1 MIDEDL
7 DCYLEDHGVPCVV
20 DGHGITGILNQADDV
35 MQFEA
40 GNVQSNMRDLTLKTW
55 DVTALA
61 IKFKTVVI
69 VKDANGLNPV
79 NYEVRSLDQ
88 PDDAAFT
95 VCKVRKL

>member
-7 DCYLEDHGVPCVV
+7 DCFLADHGVPCIVAGV
-20 DGHGITGILNQADDV
+20 TIAGILNQADDV
-35 MQFEA
+35 MQMDV
-40 GNVQSNMRDLTLKTW
+40 GNVQSNMRDLTLKTS

-61 IKFKTVVI
+61 IKAKTVIAVN
-69 VKDANGLNPV
+69 AL

>member
-7 DCYLEDHGVPCVV
+7 DCFLADHGVPCVV
-20 DGHGITGILNQADDV
+20 AGQTITGILNQADDV
-35 MQFEA
+35 MQMDV
-40 GNVQSNMRDLTLKTW
+40 GNVQSNMRDLTLKTS

-61 IKFKTVVI
+61 IKAKIVI
-69 VKDANGLNPV
+69 AVNAI

-95 VCKVRKL
+95 ACKVRKL